1 MAGSKSF
8 RPFLNSDRGLFGP
21 GYVRIFVGFAL
32 DTQSFWLDMIYKWC
46 LISCVLFFEM
56 EFVPIQSSYL
66 RFRQFKLLKGH
77 LVTNWVII
85 CFSVFNLQCEIH
97 TSQFFVMKTKLR
109 SCFLNI
115 LNFQVQTENECDREM
130 LGTVYSC

>member
-46 LISCVLFFEM
+46 FISCVLFFEM

-66 RFRQFKLLKGH
+66 RFRQLKLLKGH

-85 CFSVFNLQCEIH
+85 CFSVFNIQCFDRSFLIVNQNLIVSCRVISEIH

-109 SCFLNI
+109 SCF
-115 LNFQVQTENECDREM
+115 
-130 LGTVYSC
+130 S